1 MSWTLSPADVFSASP
16 VVPVMVVEDA
26 ADAVPLA
33 QALAAGGITVF
44 EVTLRSAAALDAI
57 RAIARE
63 LPEAMVGAG
72 TVLNVAQYDAAV
84 AAGAKFVITPGFTP
98 ALLKHAKAG
107 PVPLMP
113 GIATPSEAMQALE
126 LGYTHLK
133 FFPAEINGGAKALK
147 ALGGPL
153 PQLRFCPTGGV
164 SAANARDYLAVKSVM
179 TVGGSWMLPA
189 ELVAAKDWA
198 GITRLA
204 ADAVTAVK
212 G

>member
-1 MSWTLSPADVFSASP
+1 MNWTLSPADVFSASP

-33 QALAAGGITVF
+33 RALAAGGITVF

-63 LPEAMVGAG
+63 LPDALVGAG

-98 ALLKHAKAG
+98 ALLRHAKAG

-147 ALGGPL
+147 ALAGPL

-164 SAANARDYLAVKSVM
+164 SAANAKDYLAVKSVM

-189 ELVAAKDWA
+189 ELVAAKDWD

-204 ADAVTAVK
+204 AEAVAAVK